1 MKRLRILLLCGA
13 LLGVGGTE
21 AWAAVTTTIQS
32 AVAADGNGTAVTMY
46 EPGNIAFQVTITGR
60 ASVNFE
66 GSADGGTTYS
76 AITCMK
82 SGSTAGAV
90 SVTTATGLFF
100 CHAPG
105 LSNARAPVVG
115 WQTGTVTVVAKVQ
128 QNSLDTTLAC
138 EDQTNSLCMTSGGAV
153 RGAVAN
159 IMSAVSTN
167 TTGSAV
173 QLPTGSKTIKGTL
186 TCNAGGSTNC
196 GITITIYG
204 SELNTQATGT
214 KVQLC
219 QIIIPTGAA
228 VTSDACPPITTAW
241 LYTWA
246 ETTGVAGTSPSL
258 NVTANY

>member
-1 MKRLRILLLCGA
+1 MKRLRIVLLCGA
-13 LLGVGGTE
+13 ILGIGGTE

-46 EPGNIAFQVTITGR
+46 EPGNIAFQVTITGK

-90 SVTTATGLFF
+90 STTSATGLFF
-100 CHAPG
+100 CHVPG

-128 QNSLDTTLAC
+128 QNSLDTTLSC

-153 RGAVAN
+153 RSAPMMA
-159 IMSAVSTN
+159 AVSTN
-167 TTGSAV
+167 TTGSPV
-173 QLPTGSKTIKGTL
+173 GLPTGNKTIKGTL

-204 SELNTQATGT
+204 SELNSQATGT
-214 KVQLC
+214 KEQLC
-219 QIIIPTGAA
+219 QVIIPTGAA
-228 VTSDACPPITTAW
+228 VTSGTCPVITASF
-241 LYTWA
+241 LYMWA

-258 NVTANY
+258 NVTGMY